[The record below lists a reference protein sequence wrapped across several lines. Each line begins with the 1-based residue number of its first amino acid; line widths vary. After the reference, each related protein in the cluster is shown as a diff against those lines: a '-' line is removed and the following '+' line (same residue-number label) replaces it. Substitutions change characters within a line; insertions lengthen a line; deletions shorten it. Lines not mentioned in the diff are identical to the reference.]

1 MAKILLKDLVE
12 DTITGF
18 KGTVV
23 GMAQYLNGC
32 SRCEVKP
39 KGLKDGRTIESEWID
54 EGQLE
59 VIARERDGIQKFIPI
74 GGPTKRP
81 TTFGDSLK

>member
-1 MAKILLKDLVE
+1 MAKILMKDLVE

-18 KGTVV
+18 KGTVI

-39 KGLKDGRTIESEWID
+39 KGLKDGKTIESEWID

-59 VIARERDGIQKFIPI
+59 VIARARDGVQEFIPT
-74 GGPTKRP
+74 GGPMERP
-81 TTFGDSLK
+81 KGFNNPK